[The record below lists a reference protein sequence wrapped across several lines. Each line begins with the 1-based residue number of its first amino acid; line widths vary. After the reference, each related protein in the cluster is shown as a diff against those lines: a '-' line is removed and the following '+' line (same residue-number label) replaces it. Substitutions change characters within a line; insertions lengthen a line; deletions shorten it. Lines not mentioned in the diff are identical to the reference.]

1 MWRGRKPA
9 TRDERQIFVEIV
21 KLNGSPMALRPFA
34 KFAAEGVSSGHDFD
48 GEAVSVEGL
57 KHLDEATT
65 ISRFVSV
72 ASRQD
77 DDTMPRWRPQQLAH
91 LQLNTFVNVLFLAGH
106 APPLANIELDSSS
119 FEVLFDRGALVH

>member
-1 MWRGRKPA
+1 MGRIDGTKVRLGIDHAPMWSTKEA
-9 TRDERQIFVEIV
+9 TH
-21 KLNGSPMALRPFA
+21 LA
-34 KFAAEGVSSGHDFD
+34 KTVSDTFSWPFD

-57 KHLDEATT
+57 KHLDEATA

-77 DDTMPRWRPQQLAH
+77 DDTMPRWRPQQHAH

-106 APPLANIELDSSS
+106 APPLANIEPDSSS
-119 FEVLFDRGALVH
+119 LEVLFDRGALVH